1 MTSIWSFLLQTLT
14 VSLVALLLLVLKA
27 IFRDKL
33 SPRWQYGV
41 WVLLAARCLL
51 PAGLAGQGLL
61 PLNGWVE
68 MAKTWAESGLSSAY
82 SGPWTAVTVTSPL
95 PWVVSAPRS
104 VTDWLFVV
112 YCGGILFW
120 LVWFLAGY
128 LRLRRSLTVLP
139 EGDEQVAR
147 VARRYGL
154 PLPRVARAPVA
165 SAFVCGPLRPV
176 LVLPEG
182 REVDDK
188 VILHELI
195 HLKYGDLWL
204 NLLCCLLRCLHWCN
218 PFLWWVFHRVGNDAE
233 ALCDQRV
240 LERLEGEE
248 RRDYGRIL
256 LSMAD
261 DRYARQPGTTSM
273 ANGGRNIK
281 SRIQSIARFKRYP
294 RGMALVSL
302 CIVAILAPACL
313 AGSAQASAL
322 PAISD
327 HEARGQLTE
336 DELRTALLRGFAAAR
351 SARPSTPAGALD
363 CYAKAVVNNNG
374 YFLAAVS
381 DTGTQRELYETLL
394 ERNDD
399 TWEWGNF
406 YLDLGLFPA
415 DDPDLTWEEWRWSS
429 SSLPPYLVV
438 NLTETGEGYDAAVLF
453 SYDRVDAESH
463 PHTCY
468 LIHEVALTRGEGGWL
483 VKKTGERGP
492 VEPERLNSFDF
503 AWGHRYFSGPG
514 LDLAQLPFPE
524 EDGLQ
529 PTLHIQRLSL
539 FSEETLSL
547 QPNDHSAMICGFGN
561 NLTVSPDL
569 DAQFA
574 SSTLYGCLEIRFP
587 DASPEVEYLGTY
599 EYDVSAGE
607 VGLIDADT
615 SGFFSPY
622 PGFVDGGVSD
632 QISIGALETDDGTLA
647 DQLQF
652 TYALARRDADG
663 GQSPVA
669 YIPLHSEYFDL
680 TEVIP

>member
-218 PFLWWVFHRVGNDAE
+218 PFLWWVFLRVGNDAE

-302 CIVAILAPACL
+302 CIVAILAPTCL

-322 PAISD
+322 PAVSD

-415 DDPDLTWEEWRWSS
+415 DDPDLTWEERRWSADN
-429 SSLPPYLVV
+429 LPPYLVM
-438 NLTETGEGYDAAVLF
+438 NLTETEEGYSALVVF
-453 SYDRVDAESH
+453 FYMRVDAESH
-463 PHTCY
+463 PHDCY
-468 LIHEVALTRGEGGWL
+468 LIHEVALTHDEGGWL
-483 VKKTGERGP
+483 VEKMGER
-492 VEPERLNSFDF
+492 EPSLTSALRLLRTVDEY
-503 AWGHRYFSGPG
+503 GYLPG
-514 LDLAQLPFPE
+514 LDLAVIPFASQ
-524 EDGLQ
+524 GQ
-529 PTLHIQRLSL
+529 FSSSLHIQRQDQ
-539 FSEETLSL
+539 FSDETLFL
-547 QPNDHSAMICGFGN
+547 QPSDHSFMICGFGN

-569 DAQFA
+569 DARFDTTWFN
-574 SSTLYGCLEIRFP
+574 SCLEVRYEGGSLPDEAESFPTGAVALYIGDSCIRSWDSDPFLP
-587 DASPEVEYLGTY
+587 APAEPGETVCLHALGPLRWG
-599 EYDVSAGE
+599 GE
-607 VGLIDADT
+607 LVDRIQFSCNLYTVGE
-615 SGFFSPY
+615 
-622 PGFVDGGVSD
+622 DGRV
-632 QISIGALETDDGTLA
+632 ALTRLPTQTESL
-647 DQLQF
+647 
-652 TYALARRDADG
+652 
-663 GQSPVA
+663 
-669 YIPLHSEYFDL
+669 DL